1 MRRTFLYP
9 DRDTFDPAHRQA
21 ALTLAR
27 GEDGTCLADLM
38 AATGLGRTA
47 AISLLHHLCEEGTLY
62 SVRDAARRH
71 LRYHPDGFDLD
82 PAEARV
88 ELEPL
93 LLRALEDAP
102 TTAQQ
107 LAAAL
112 RLPLGQVR
120 ATLEDLRARQ
130 VVVGPRTQGAR
141 IYRVVEISRRP
152 ERAVPGTPAPLCCR
166 P

>member
-1 MRRTFLYP
+1 
-9 DRDTFDPAHRQA
+9 
-21 ALTLAR
+21 
-27 GEDGTCLADLM
+27 M

-47 AISLLHHLCEEGTLY
+47 AMSLLGHLCEEGTRY
-62 SVRDAARRH
+62 SVRDAAQRH
-71 LRYHPDGFDLD
+71 LRYHRDGFDLD
-82 PAEARV
+82 PAEARA
-88 ELEPL
+88 EFEPL

-102 TTAQQ
+102 TTAPQ

-112 RLPLGQVR
+112 CLPLGQVR

-141 IYRVVEISRRP
+141 IYRVVETFHRP
-152 ERAVPGTPAPLCCR
+152 AGDVPGTPAPLRWR